1 MVQIWYCVSTQVSFA
16 CTLIFA
22 VLTSISQIGIKLL
35 EISSSGRMVKGTL
48 LRIPILVSKFL
59 TNKIHFISKIFQIYY
74 FITEISLLYKF
85 QLDMNRSDSE

>member
-1 MVQIWYCVSTQVSFA
+1 MCSPKN
-16 CTLIFA
+16 L
-22 VLTSISQIGIKLL
+22 VLFEVRSGIKLL